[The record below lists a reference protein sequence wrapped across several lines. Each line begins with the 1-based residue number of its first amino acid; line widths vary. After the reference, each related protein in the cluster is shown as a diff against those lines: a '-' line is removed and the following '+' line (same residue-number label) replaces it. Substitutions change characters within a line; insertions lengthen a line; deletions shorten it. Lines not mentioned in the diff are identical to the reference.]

1 MGNVN
6 VVQTRGKYNAIHVIL
21 TSCQLF
27 NKSILADKIWLLR
40 NSIKT
45 GVGIPI
51 FWGWNCCLKKT
62 TTFAAQT
69 NPKMAKNLVIVE
81 SPAKA
86 KTIEKFLGSDFQ
98 VESSYG
104 HIADLPSK
112 EIGVDVLNGFKPKY
126 EVSADKKALVSK
138 LKTLA
143 KNAEMVWLASDEDRE
158 GEAISWHLAEE
169 LKLDKAKTKRIVF
182 HEITKTAILK
192 AIDNPREID
201 YNLVNAQQA
210 RRVLDRLV
218 GYELSPV
225 LWRKVR
231 GGLSAG
237 RVQSVSVRLIVE
249 REREI
254 QEFNAVASYS
264 VLGEF
269 LTANGKTLKAKLAKN
284 FNTKAEATDFL
295 QKNINTIYTVS
306 DLETKPAK
314 KSPAAPFTTST
325 LQQEAARKLYLPV
338 GITMQLAQRLYEAG
352 LITYMRTDSVNLSK
366 EASDAA
372 QAEIIRSYGKEFSK
386 PRTFANRSKG
396 AQEAH
401 EAIRPTDMSRHT
413 VNVDRDQARLYDLIW
428 KRTLASQ
435 MSEAELERTQV
446 KIAASN
452 HKELFA
458 ASGEV
463 LLFEGF
469 LKVYLEGSDDDE
481 EEQEGM
487 LPALKVNEILQQNY
501 ITATERYS
509 RAAARYTEAS
519 LVKKLEELGI
529 GRPSTYAPTI
539 STIIA
544 RNYVEKG
551 NLEGHERKYTQL
563 TLQANAIQE
572 QLLKENTGSDK
583 GKLVPTDIG
592 TIVTDFL
599 VKNFGSILDYHF
611 TAKVE
616 QDFDEIAE
624 GNVNWSKMMQEFY
637 DKFHP
642 NVQDVEAN
650 AERESGERILGVDPE
665 TGKQVSVRLG
675 KFGPM
680 VQIGDAEA
688 EDKKFASLMNDQNI
702 GTISLEEAL
711 QLFLLPKN
719 LGEYK
724 GEVIEVNNGRF
735 GPYVKFGTQFISL
748 PRGEDPMSI
757 TLERAQ
763 EIIDEKAKADAPI
776 GMFQNEPVQK
786 GVGRFGPFIKW
797 NGMFINVNK
806 KYNFDH
812 LSQGDIDQLIEEKLQ
827 KEVDK
832 VLHHWKAEGI
842 VVEKARWGRSVIL
855 KGKLKIELSK
865 DVDAAQLTLAQVE
878 EIIAKKTPA
887 KKTAAKK
894 APAKKAVTKKSTPK
908 KK

>member
-1 MGNVN
+1 
-6 VVQTRGKYNAIHVIL
+6 
-21 TSCQLF
+21 
-27 NKSILADKIWLLR
+27 
-40 NSIKT
+40 
-45 GVGIPI
+45 
-51 FWGWNCCLKKT
+51 
-62 TTFAAQT
+62 
-69 NPKMAKNLVIVE
+69 MAKNLVIVE

-86 KTIEKFLGSDFQ
+86 KTIEKFLGNDFQ

-112 EIGVDVLNGFKPKY
+112 EIGVDVENGFKPKY
-126 EVSADKKALVSK
+126 EVSPDKKALVSK
-138 LKTLA
+138 LKTLS
-143 KNAEMVWLASDEDRE
+143 KNAETVWLASDEDRE

-169 LKLDKAKTKRIVF
+169 LKLDRKKTKRIVF
-182 HEITKTAILK
+182 HEITKSAILK

-225 LWRKVR
+225 LWRKIK

-254 QEFNAVASYS
+254 QGFNAVATYS
-264 VLGEF
+264 IVAEF
-269 LTANGKTLKAKLAKN
+269 VNEAGKAFKAKLPKN
-284 FNTKAEATDFL
+284 FNTKKEAEDFL
-295 QKNINTIYTVS
+295 NQNIGSKYKVA
-306 DLETKPAK
+306 DLETKPTK
-314 KSPAAPFTTST
+314 KSPTAPFTTST

-352 LITYMRTDSVNLSK
+352 LITYMRTDSVNLST
-366 EASDAA
+366 EAMNAA
-372 QAEIIRSYGKEFSK
+372 EAEIIKSYGKEFSK
-386 PRTFANRSKG
+386 PRVFANKNKG

-401 EAIRPTDMSRHT
+401 EAIRPTDMSRHS
-413 VNVDRDQARLYDLIW
+413 VNIDRDQARLYDLIW

-435 MSEAELERTQV
+435 MSDAQLERTNV
-446 KIAASN
+446 KIEADN
-452 HKELFA
+452 HSEIFT

-469 LKVYLEGSDDDE
+469 LKVYLEGHDDDE

-487 LPALKVNEILQQNY
+487 LPALKVNEKLVNNY

-509 RAAARYTEAS
+509 RPPARYTEAS

-539 STIIA
+539 STIIN

-551 NLEGHERKYTQL
+551 TLEGVERNYTQL
-563 TLQANAIQE
+563 TLQNSKVGE
-572 QLLKENTGSDK
+572 KTLKENTGSDK

-599 VKNFGSILDYHF
+599 VKNFENILDYNF

-624 GNVNWSKMMQEFY
+624 GNIDWAKMMQDFY
-637 DKFHP
+637 NHFHP
-642 NVQDVEAN
+642 NVKEVEAN
-650 AERESGERILGVDPE
+650 AERESGERILGKDAD
-665 TGKQVSVRLG
+665 GRQVSVRLG

-680 VQIGDAEA
+680 AQIGEA
-688 EDKKFASLMNDQNI
+688 DDEDKKFASLMADQNI
-702 GTISLEEAL
+702 GNITLEEAL
-711 QLFLLPKN
+711 NLFLLPKS

-724 GEVIEVNNGRF
+724 GEEVEVNNGRY
-735 GPYVKFGTQFISL
+735 GPYVRHGSVFISL
-748 PRGEDPMSI
+748 PRGEDPLNVSK
-757 TLERAQ
+757 ERAQ
-763 EIIDEKAKADAPI
+763 ELIDEKALADAPI
-776 GMFQNEPVQK
+776 ATYKGEAVQK

-797 NGMFINVNK
+797 NGLFINVSK
-806 KYNFDH
+806 KYNFDN
-812 LSQGDIDQLIEEKLQ
+812 LSQADVEELIEDKLQ
-827 KEVDK
+827 KNIDK
-832 VLHHWKAEGI
+832 VIHNWEEEGI

-855 KGKLKIELSK
+855 KGKVKIELSK
-865 DVDAAQLTLAQVE
+865 DVDASKLTLAQVQE
-878 EIIAKKTPA
+878 MIAAKAPA

-894 APAKKAVTKKSTPK
+894 TTTAKKAPAKKTAVK

>member
-1 MGNVN
+1 M
-6 VVQTRGKYNAIHVIL
+6 
-21 TSCQLF
+21 S
-27 NKSILADKIWLLR
+27 
-40 NSIKT
+40 
-45 GVGIPI
+45 I

-126 EVSADKKALVSK
+126 EVSADKKALVNK

-254 QEFNAVASYS
+254 QEFKPVASYS
-264 VLGEF
+264 VVGEF
-269 LTANGKTLKAKLAKN
+269 GTANGKTLKAKLAKN
-284 FNTKAEATDFL
+284 FNTKQEATDFL
-295 QKNINTIYTVS
+295 QKNINSSYTVS

-386 PRTFANRSKG
+386 PRTFTNRSKG

-452 HKELFA
+452 HLELFTA
-458 ASGEV
+458 AGEV

-469 LKVYLEGSDDDE
+469 LKVYLEGNDDDD

-487 LPALKVNEILQQNY
+487 LPALKVNEALAQNY
-501 ITATERYS
+501 ITATERYT

-539 STIIA
+539 STIIS
-544 RNYVEKG
+544 RNYVDKG
-551 NLEGHERKYTQL
+551 NLEGHERKHTQL
-563 TLQANAIQE
+563 TLQGNAIQE

-599 VKNFGSILDYHF
+599 VKNFSTILDYHF

-650 AERESGERILGVDPE
+650 AERESGERILGVDPVS
-665 TGKQVSVRLG
+665 GRPVSVRLG

-812 LSQGDIDQLIEEKLQ
+812 LTQDDINQLIEEKLQ

-865 DVDAAQLTLAQVE
+865 DVDAANLTLAQVE

-908 KK
+908 KN